1 MILAVFIGVLLLL
14 QGASPFTNKQC
25 IRNNDDR
32 RLRELAAEPRAGIGQ
47 ALLNVALK
55 SPVWA
60 YVLVPQARA
69 SIVKTAEENDIPWTK
84 AKTWLKSH
92 KGAPWNDEHRRV
104 EVESEAEYPE
114 YYRRSFHAYEDGNLS
129 YDAAI
134 EQELASR
141 SIGARNFP
149 AYGERGED
157 VFRDAFDIGL
167 SKLGAQVKSNDD
179 GSAMVVDF
187 GCGTGTSTRRLA
199 KQYPGATRL
208 VGIDLSPY
216 FIDVGTTLLKLA
228 PNAVGIG
235 EDGQEGWITSIDAD
249 DRIDLRQGDVA
260 RTGLPDDSVSVVNL
274 SLVMHELPVSAAK
287 DVVDEAF
294 RILQPGGQMWISE
307 MDFESPAY
315 AAQRE
320 NAMLFSLLRATEP
333 YLDEYA
339 DSMEEMRE
347 YITELF
353 GELKITA
360 ATGRHYALIATKLSR
375 EDKGEGVIEDTRF
388 KPDGSYGLD
397 DTHLRPWESKQTD
410 IRK

>member
-1 MILAVFIGVLLLL
+1 MINQRAVTAFIGVLLLP
-14 QGASPFTNKQC
+14 GARPFSNP
-25 IRNNDDR
+25 IRNIDDR
-32 RLRELAAEPRAGIGQ
+32 RLRELAAEPRGSGGGIGQ
-47 ALLNVALK
+47 MLLNAALN
-55 SPVWA
+55 SPVWT

-84 AKTWLKSH
+84 AKAWLK
-92 KGAPWNDEHRRV
+92 GQRDAPWNDERRRV
-104 EVESEAEYPE
+104 EVESAEYPE

-149 AYGERGED
+149 AHGERGED

-167 SKLGAQVKSNDD
+167 RKLGARVKSNDD

-187 GCGTGTSTRRLA
+187 GCGTGSSTRRLA
-199 KQYPGATRL
+199 KQYPGATSL

-228 PNAVGIG
+228 PDAVGIG

-249 DRIDLRQGDVA
+249 ERIELRQGDVA
-260 RTGLPDDSVSVVNL
+260 RTGLPDDSASVVNL

-287 DVVDEAF
+287 DVVNEAF

-339 DSMEEMRE
+339 DSMTEMRE

-360 ATGRHYALIATKLSR
+360 ATGRHYALLATKLSEKDKR
-375 EDKGEGVIEDTRF
+375 ESVIEDTRF
-388 KPDGSYGLD
+388 RPDGAYALD
-397 DTHLRPWESKQTD
+397 DTHLRPWESKQM
-410 IRK
+410 